1 MARQVTY
8 LPCLTTTI
16 MRTLVLKTVSHN
28 CKVLAFVLNRCYDH
42 VARVLPTIT
51 LIVTALAM
59 LIAPTLILMAIIMLK
74 PVGAMLALLLLLLFT
89 SCSSCVFMLDYVQR
103 R

>member
-1 MARQVTY
+1 V
-8 LPCLTTTI
+8 PNSTI

-28 CKVLAFVLNRCYDH
+28 FKVLAFVLNRCYHH
-42 VARVLPTIT
+42 VARVLPVVVMIF
-51 LIVTALAM
+51 TALAM

-89 SCSSCVFMLDYVQR
+89 SCSACVFMLDYVQR